1 MPGAIESVGTE
12 VHGGGPLRKGGAV
25 TLTVRA
31 GKKAL
36 KRAMIG
42 PGDLGLLV
50 NSSVYKDEN
59 IGEPALASFIQ
70 REIGADPPMDGT
82 RSVFSFDVLDGG
94 CGLISG
100 MEIASG
106 FVSTGEIHYGLC
118 VTADVNPKPKYTRGY
133 PFKDSAAAVVIG
145 KARGEGGFMSFRHY
159 EYTENLGDMRANVVF
174 QKDPKRNFLGI
185 RRMRN
190 ILDIVESDSY
200 RETAVRRSLSSLD
213 IFLSE
218 RGLSL
223 DDVDLLIPSQYPRA
237 LPRELIRSSGIE
249 AARTVTLPDHYGP
262 LYSSGPGFALR
273 YAMKKG
279 VWKDAKSIIFLAV
292 GPGIKVSL
300 AHYVNP

>member
-1 MPGAIESVGTE
+1 MQGAIESVGTE

-36 KRAMIG
+36 KRANIG
-42 PGDLGLLV
+42 PDRIGLLV

-70 REIGADPPMDGT
+70 NGIGADPPVDGSRT
-82 RSVFSFDVLDGG
+82 VFSFDVLDGG

-100 MEIASG
+100 MEIAHG
-106 FVSTGEIHYGLC
+106 FISTNEIPYGLC

-133 PFKDSAAAVVIG
+133 YFKNSAAAVVIG
-145 KARGEGGFMSFRHY
+145 RARGTGGFQRFRHY
-159 EYTENLGDMRANVVF
+159 EYTEHLKDMKANVVF
-174 QKDPKRNFLGI
+174 QKDPRRNFAGI

-190 ILDIVESDSY
+190 LLEIFESDSY
-200 RETAVRRSLSSLD
+200 RATAAERSLGSLD
-213 IFLSE
+213 RFLAE
-218 RGLSL
+218 QDLPPGK
-223 DDVDLLIPSQYPRA
+223 VDLLIPSQYPKPVIDG
-237 LPRELIRSSGIE
+237 LVRSSGIGKE
-249 AARTVTLPDHYGP
+249 RIVVLPDNYGP

-279 VWKDAKSIIFLAV
+279 MWKDAKNIIFLAV
-292 GPGIKVSL
+292 GPGIKVSM
-300 AHYVNP
+300 AHYLNL